1 MKVKLVLVLAGAA
14 LAGLLAR
21 GAESDEQDSRTPRQ
35 FQPRRNAADGKETFS
50 FKQPEAYRRKDDI
63 FTPPMFGDQFQF
75 GFNFGGNFNQG
86 GFNFGGNF
94 NQGGSQL
101 GGNFNQ
107 GGFQFGGN
115 FNQGGF
121 QFGAP
126 IAPLRGAYKI
136 GENESPRP
144 MDRIYVQYN
153 YYDNVGGEADLHRET
168 VGVEKTFFDRRAS
181 IGLRLPFG
189 ELDTDFGTIEKT
201 LDLSVILKYALFDN
215 RTSGDVITLGFAV
228 TPPSGDVPTAFALGR
243 DFTVREVHPTQL
255 QPFVGYIWNIRHFF
269 VQGFASCLVPTDND
283 DVTVLLNDL
292 GVGYKFDVDARW
304 LTRIVPTLELHLN
317 TPLNHREDDLFLQ
330 RFRDTLDLTGGFHFE
345 FNDHVSLGA
354 AAGTPLTSP
363 RLFDFE
369 TIVNLN
375 IRF

>member
-1 MKVKLVLVLAGAA
+1 MKAKLVLVLAGAA
-14 LAGLLAR
+14 LVSLLAR
-21 GAESDEQDSRTPRQ
+21 GGESDQQDGRTAQQLLSRRST
-35 FQPRRNAADGKETFS
+35 ADAKETFS
-50 FKQPEAYRRKDDI
+50 FKQPEAYRPDANI

-86 GFNFGGNF
+86 GFQF
-94 NQGGSQL
+94 GSQL
-101 GGNFNQ
+101 GGQ
-107 GGFQFGGN
+107 GGLQFGSQIGG
-115 FNQGGF
+115 QGGF

-136 GENESPRP
+136 AENESPRP

-153 YYDNVGGEADLHRET
+153 YYNDVGGEADLHRET
-168 VGVEKTFFDRRAS
+168 VGVEKTFFGGAAS
-181 IGLRLPFG
+181 LGLRLPFG

-201 LDLSVILKYALFDN
+201 LDLSVILKYALLEN
-215 RTSGDVITLGFAV
+215 RTTGSLVTLGFAI
-228 TPPSGDVPTAFALGR
+228 TPASGDVPTAFALNR

-255 QPFVGYIWNIRHFF
+255 QPFVGYIWNHGQFF
-269 VQGFASCLVPTDND
+269 VQGFVSCLIPTDSD

-292 GVGYKFDVDARW
+292 GAGYRFEVGARW
-304 LTRIVPTLELHLN
+304 LSEVIPTLELHLN
-317 TPLNHREDDLFLQ
+317 TPLNHRDDSLFLQ
-330 RFRDTLDLTGGFHFE
+330 RFRDTLDLTGGFHFN

-354 AAGTPLTSP
+354 AAGTPLTTP
-363 RLFDFE
+363 QLFDYE